1 MIYIKVVSEP
11 ASRIL
16 GEYKKEKVHGETQG
30 KLQYLPCYFLPEDLF
45 ELLAHEAVDDE
56 VGGAVDDEEP
66 VHEARQ
72 AEEPGGRHVVVS
84 ALAGCSFC
92 TKTAPHHH
100 CHCSPEGSVD
110 DELRHVD
117 DESGE
122 VAEEEHDDD
131 ADEDR
136 GQVHLVVGGAVPVG
150 PHVGVPAQGG
160 HIKYSLFLLST
171 YLIPLNIAVLK

>member
-1 MIYIKVVSEP
+1 M
-11 ASRIL
+11 

-84 ALAGCSFC
+84 ALAGCSCC
-92 TKTAPHHH
+92 TKTAPHLQFITAHLKVLLMMN
-100 CHCSPEGSVD
+100 SATLMMSLGKWQ
-110 DELRHVD
+110 RRNMMTMQMRT
-117 DESGE
+117 
-122 VAEEEHDDD
+122 VARFTSLCEE
-131 ADEDR
+131 
-136 GQVHLVVGGAVPVG
+136 
-150 PHVGVPAQGG
+150 
-160 HIKYSLFLLST
+160 LFLLDRTWAYLHKVGTSSIHSSYYLST